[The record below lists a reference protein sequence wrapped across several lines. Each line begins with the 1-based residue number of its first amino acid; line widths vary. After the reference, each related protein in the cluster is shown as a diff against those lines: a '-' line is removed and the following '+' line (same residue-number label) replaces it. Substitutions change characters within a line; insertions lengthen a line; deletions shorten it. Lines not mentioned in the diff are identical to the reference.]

1 MSKLE
6 SLTQRIM
13 DDAKAKADSIM
24 AEADRKSK
32 SLLNTKIKEAQDKS
46 EKLLEKAHSEAA
58 MAKDRVVSSAELKV
72 RDEKL
77 SAKQEILDTVFGMAK
92 NKLEKLDDTKY
103 GELLGKTLGNITIK
117 RKGTLVVPPSRK
129 SIAEKVSGALAVTT
143 DENMLQGF
151 MIKDEDIVYNY
162 TFESL
167 VDEAREQLEGDIALE
182 LFKELE

>member
-13 DDAKAKADSIM
+13 EDAKAKAESIM

-32 SLLNTKIKEAQDKS
+32 SLLNTKIKEAQEKS
-46 EKLLEKAHSEAA
+46 EKLLEKANSEAA
-58 MAKDRVVSSAELKV
+58 MVKDRVVSSAELKV

-92 NKLEKLDDTKY
+92 NKLEKLDDSQY
-103 GELLGKTLGNITIK
+103 GELLKKTLSNITIK
-117 RKGTLVVPPSRK
+117 GKANLIVPPSRK
-129 SIAEKVSGALAVTT
+129 SIAEKVSGEFAVTI
-143 DENMLQGF
+143 DEKMLQGF

>member
-6 SLTQRIM
+6 SLTQRIIE
-13 DDAKAKADSIM
+13 DAKAKADSIM

-32 SLLNTKIKEAQDKS
+32 ALMNSKIKEAQEKS
-46 EKLLEKAHSEAA
+46 EKLLEKAKSEAV

-77 SAKQEILDTVFGMAK
+77 SAKQEILDKVFGMAK
-92 NKLEKLDDTKY
+92 EKLEELDDSKY
-103 GELLGKTLGNITIK
+103 GDLLDKTLKNIVIKGNAK
-117 RKGTLVVPPSRK
+117 LVVPASRK
-129 SIAEKVSGALAVTT
+129 AAAEKISQNLAVTV

-167 VDEAREQLEGDIALE
+167 VDEAREQMEGDIALE

>member
-13 DDAKAKADSIM
+13 EDAKAKADSIL
-24 AEADRKSK
+24 AEADKKSK
-32 SLLNTKIKEAQDKS
+32 SLLNAKTKEANEKS

-77 SAKQEILDTVFGMAK
+77 SAKQEILDKVFGMAK
-92 NKLEKLDDTKY
+92 MKLEELDDSRY
-103 GELLGKTLGNITIK
+103 GELLDKTLKNIEIK
-117 RKGTLVVPPSRK
+117 GKGSLIVPASRK
-129 SIAEKVSGALAVTT
+129 TVAEKVSKNLAVTI
-143 DENMLQGF
+143 DENLMQGF
-151 MIKDEDIVYNY
+151 LVKDDDIVYNY

-167 VDEAREQLEGDIALE
+167 VDEAREQLEGEIALE

>member
-13 DDAKAKADSIM
+13 DDAKAKADSIR

-46 EKLLEKAHSEAA
+46 VKLLEKAHSEAA

-103 GELLGKTLGNITIK
+103 GELLGKTLGNII
-117 RKGTLVVPPSRK
+117 RIG
-129 SIAEKVSGALAVTT
+129 SGWT
-143 DENMLQGF
+143 
-151 MIKDEDIVYNY
+151 
-162 TFESL
+162 
-167 VDEAREQLEGDIALE
+167 R
-182 LFKELE
+182 

>member
-1 MSKLE
+1 M
-6 SLTQRIM
+6 
-13 DDAKAKADSIM
+13 
-24 AEADRKSK
+24 
-32 SLLNTKIKEAQDKS
+32 
-46 EKLLEKAHSEAA
+46 
-58 MAKDRVVSSAELKV
+58 
-72 RDEKL
+72 
-77 SAKQEILDTVFGMAK
+77 
-92 NKLEKLDDTKY
+92 DDTKS

-117 RKGTLVVPPSRK
+117 GKGTLVVPPSRK